1 MKKVQEMPLACLIY
15 KGSSIYKYMSSSLS
29 SSLTQTGPILLIVA
43 SLLVGTPLA
52 MASSQIQQA
61 GLTQQEQEQQ
71 NRMFSV
77 QSLTTQYLDNG
88 DKQVN
93 GIIFTPRWGDVVFVE
108 PGSVSVMFADCL
120 PGEFAVSS
128 QQILAGSDLNVLES
142 YGLAMPNDFMVW
154 LMVVENLNQTD
165 RLPASAGVM
174 CASDRDVD
182 ETNPASTIILN
193 PQYKQTVNN
202 IINQVIK
209 IENKQI
215 VNLQQITN
223 IYQQINQNA
232 IQIAIG
238 GGNVTQIINQS
249 ASQIVASN
257 GTNINQI
264 INQTAS
270 QAAGGGGTNAT
281 SVNQTISQGAN
292 QTAAATNATSVN
304 QTISQGANQTAAL
317 ATTPAD
323 TTAPVLTVPADI
335 VVEATSGDG
344 AEVTYTVTAQDNV
357 DGIATLEDDGSTV
370 TQDSVGGDITISCD
384 PASSSTFS
392 IDDTS
397 VECSATDAAGNTGTE
412 SFTVTVNSPSEDAT
426 STTDEGATSP
436 SNDTDT

>member
-1 MKKVQEMPLACLIY
+1 MKKVQEMLLACLIY
-15 KGSSIYKYMSSSLS
+15 KGPSIYRYMSSSLS
-29 SSLTQTGPILLIVA
+29 SLTQTAPVLLIVA

-71 NRMFSV
+71 NRMLSA
-77 QSLTTQYLDNG
+77 QRLTTQYLDNG

-108 PGSVSVMFADCL
+108 PEAVSVIFADCL
-120 PGEFAVSS
+120 PGEFAVSD
-128 QQILAGSDLNVLES
+128 QYILSGSDLNILES
-142 YGLAMPNDFMVW
+142 YAIAMPNDFMTW
-154 LMVVENLNQTD
+154 FMVLENLNQTD

-202 IINQVIK
+202 IIKQVIK

-223 IYQQINQNA
+223 IYQQITQNA

-270 QAAGGGGTNAT
+270 QIAGSNAT
-281 SVNQTISQGAN
+281 NVNQTIGQAANQTVASNATNVNQTIGQAAN
-292 QTAAATNATSVN
+292 QTALV
-304 QTISQGANQTAAL
+304 GD
-317 ATTPAD
+317 TTP
-323 TTAPVLTVPADI
+323 PVISVPEDI
-335 VVEATSGDG
+335 TEDATGPDGAQVSFEVSAQDDVDGPVAVNCDHNSGDRFPIG
-344 AEVTYTVTAQDNV
+344 DTEVQ
-357 DGIATLEDDGSTV
+357 
-370 TQDSVGGDITISCD
+370 
-384 PASSSTFS
+384 
-392 IDDTS
+392 
-397 VECSATDAAGNTGTE
+397 CSATDAAGNTGTE
-412 SFTVTVNSPSEDAT
+412 SFTVTVNPP
-426 STTDEGATSP
+426 DEGTTPPA
-436 SNDTDT
+436 NDTDA

>member
-1 MKKVQEMPLACLIY
+1 MN
-15 KGSSIYKYMSSSLS
+15 MSSSI
-29 SSLTQTGPILLIVA
+29 SLTRTAPIIILIVA
-43 SLLVGTPLA
+43 GMLVGSPYA
-52 MASSQIQQA
+52 MASSQQQ
-61 GLTQQEQEQQ
+61 LTQQEQEQQ
-71 NRMFSV
+71 NRMLSV
-77 QSLTTQYLDNG
+77 QTLTTQYLDNG

-93 GIIFTPRWGDVVFVE
+93 GIIFTPRWGSVVFVE
-108 PGSVSVMFADCL
+108 PESVSVIFANCL

-270 QAAGGGGTNAT
+270 QTAAGGGGANGTSLNQTIGQGANQTAGATTNGT
-281 SVNQTISQGAN
+281 SVNQTIN
-292 QTAAATNATSVN
+292 
-304 QTISQGANQTAAL
+304 QGANQTAAL
-317 ATTPAD
+317 VTPPAD
-323 TTAPVLTVPADI
+323 TTAPVLTVPQDI
-335 VVEATSGDG
+335 VVEATSEDG
-344 AEVTYTVTAQDNV
+344 AVVTYTVTAQDNV
-357 DGIATLEDDGSTV
+357 DGMATLEDDGSSV
-370 TQDSVGGDITISCD
+370 TQDSIGGDITISCD

-436 SNDTDT
+436 SNDTDTDT